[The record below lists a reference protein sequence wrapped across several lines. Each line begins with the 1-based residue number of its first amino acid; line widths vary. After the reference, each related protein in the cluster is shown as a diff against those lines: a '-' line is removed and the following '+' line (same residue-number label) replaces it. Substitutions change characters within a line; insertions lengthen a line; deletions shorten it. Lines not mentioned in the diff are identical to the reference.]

1 MSNFN
6 YSFEEWC
13 KDNNRIDLLERWDF
27 DKNKCLP
34 SEVSFKSNNKYYF
47 KCPEGLHDS
56 KDYKLCDIHKSS
68 YPLLKCK
75 QCNSFAQYIIDEYD
89 EDYLSSIW
97 SDENTDSPWDVA
109 AHSNKKYKFICLKNE
124 HQPFDMTADHYVSG
138 VGCPICS
145 NHKIIKENSLGTI
158 NPEVLDLW
166 SDKNDKTPY
175 EYAPVSGEVVWWK
188 CNNGIHEDYQRK
200 ISNSQSRDF
209 ICPECGKLQGWFN
222 RKEDIAGQQFGELT
236 ALYLDKSKL
245 NNKRRT
251 YWICKCSCGNLH
263 SVDVTNLKTGNTTT
277 CGDRMAHYS
286 GENNG
291 HWKGGITPKLVA
303 ERESTR
309 YHDWRKLVYSK
320 DYYTCQCCGNIHN
333 GLNAHHIKNFSSNEE
348 LRYDLNN
355 GITLCS
361 ECHPTASPVGFHN
374 IYGTRNNTPDYQH
387 QHQRTFRQSQN
398 QK

>member
-1 MSNFN
+1 MLVYVTANSGSYRFGFKDVTIDGNDFCIHVEQTNHPQDGTEDMAGWFITVAVPDSMVANITEFNADMVSNM
-6 YSFEEWC
+6 
-13 KDNNRIDLLERWDF
+13 NRL
-27 DKNKCLP
+27 
-34 SEVSFKSNNKYYF
+34 
-47 KCPEGLHDS
+47 
-56 KDYKLCDIHKSS
+56 
-68 YPLLKCK
+68 
-75 QCNSFAQYIIDEYD
+75 
-89 EDYLSSIW
+89 
-97 SDENTDSPWDVA
+97 VA
-109 AHSNKKYKFICLKNE
+109 
-124 HQPFDMTADHYVSG
+124 
-138 VGCPICS
+138 ICS

-374 IYGTRNNTPDYQH
+374 IYGTRNNTPEQLEEYINNRRKELNIDKPFKIIDYLNGDILKPN
-387 QHQRTFRQSQN
+387 TV
-398 QK
+398 